1 MKTKSSDNESK
12 TKFTRRDFLNTVS
25 VTSAGLF
32 FAPFIKT
39 NNVFAYGYKN
49 AAFLAKVAITKAD
62 NYERAFIKQKVQ
74 YLFESIN
81 GIGDVVKAGNKVGI
95 KINLTGG
102 SGSNGDA
109 KLGGKSLTE
118 TMWTH
123 PEVVRAVGELLIDGG
138 INAGDIYIVESLWDD
153 ASFNNFGYEDVRK
166 SLGAKK
172 IDLNKPAPYAAFT
185 TRQVG
190 PKKISFTEFT
200 MNQILSDIDVYV
212 SIPKMK
218 QHATAGVTHSLK
230 ISVGAV
236 PKQLYTTPHN
246 TSMRNALHTKDETMA
261 PGIQL
266 PHSICDLN
274 NARPVNLA
282 IIDGIKNAKGGEGT
296 WNPSFQV
303 TENHVLIAGKDPVA
317 TDSVASFLMGNN
329 PEAAKLKLPDGGEC
343 ENYLE
348 ILHQQ
353 GMGTNQMKEIEVVGD
368 GADLLTSAPRD
379 AQVRMPNDI
388 QLCQNYP
395 NPFNPSTMI
404 RFYVPAAEYVSVKIY
419 NIAGQEIETLID
431 GNVPAGLH
439 EFHWSAQNLASG
451 AYLCRMQA
459 GTFSDTKKLI
469 YQK

>member
-1 MKTKSSDNESK
+1 MNTDNSDSESK
-12 TKFTRRDFLNTVS
+12 TKFTRRNFLNTLG

-49 AAFLAKVAITKAD
+49 TSFLAKVAITKAD
-62 NYERAFIKQKVQ
+62 NYERTFIKQKVQ
-74 YLFESIN
+74 YLFEAID
-81 GIGDVVKAGNKVGI
+81 GIGDVIKTGNKVGI

-102 SGSNGDA
+102 SGSNNNP
-109 KLGGKSLTE
+109 KLGGKSLMD

-138 INAGDIYIVESLWDD
+138 INAGDIYIVESLWDT

-166 SLGAKK
+166 SLGAKLV
-172 IDLNKPAPYAAFT
+172 DLNKPAPYSDFIKK
-185 TRQVG
+185 QVG
-190 PKKISFTEFT
+190 AKSLSFSEFT

-230 ISVGAV
+230 NSVGAV
-236 PKQLYTTPHN
+236 PKQLYTTPSN
-246 TSMRNALHTKDETMA
+246 TSMRDALHTKDGTMA
-261 PGIQL
+261 PGTQL

-282 IIDGIKNAKGGEGT
+282 VIDGIKNAKGGEGT
-296 WNPSFQV
+296 WNPTFEV

-317 TDSVASFLMGNN
+317 SDSIASFLMGND
-329 PEAAKLKLPDGGEC
+329 PEAAKLKLPGSGEC

-348 ILHQQ
+348 TLHQQ
-353 GMGTNQMKEIEVVGD
+353 GMGTNRMNEIEVVGD
-368 GADLLTSAPRD
+368 GADLLTYAPRNGE
-379 AQVRMPNDI
+379 ARMPSDM

-404 RFYVPAAEYVSVKIY
+404 RFYVPAAAYVSVRIY
-419 NIAGQEIETLID
+419 NIAGQEIETLVN
-431 GNVPAGLH
+431 GEVPTGLH
-439 EFHWSAQNLASG
+439 EFHWSPNNLASG
-451 AYLCRMQA
+451 AYLCRMQS
-459 GTFSDTKKLI
+459 GTFSETKKLI